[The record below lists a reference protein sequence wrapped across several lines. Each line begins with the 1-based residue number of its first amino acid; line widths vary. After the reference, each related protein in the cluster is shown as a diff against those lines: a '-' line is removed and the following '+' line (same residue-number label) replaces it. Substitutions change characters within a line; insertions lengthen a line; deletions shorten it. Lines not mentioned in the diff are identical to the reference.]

1 MVLKFRQETIKKL
14 EKSFKEQDHGSE
26 NGKDAIIV
34 SYRNIWKKKECIFKF
49 EMIPRT
55 SLIWQ
60 ENLRVELQA
69 ATAINEYHPEV
80 AKLKAINKKLSVELS
95 TFKSSIGMVEA
106 VQKDKNLQD
115 KLESTFKEL
124 QHEQHDQG
132 QC

>member
-1 MVLKFRQETIKKL
+1 
-14 EKSFKEQDHGSE
+14 
-26 NGKDAIIV
+26 
-34 SYRNIWKKKECIFKF
+34 
-49 EMIPRT
+49 MIHRT
-55 SLIWQ
+55 SLTWQ

-124 QHEQHDQG
+124 QREQHDQG
-132 QC
+132 QW